1 MFIRK
6 YNYYCRQ
13 HFKEHVI
20 SKINSNHIDP
30 INILDDQALKMEL
43 RNSGNEAAVE
53 DGISRAELVQVCTC
67 YISFFSY
74 LVYFRTT
81 QHYTFPS
88 RYLDYLEGKFFIS
101 RCIILDY

>member
-6 YNYYCRQ
+6 YNFYCRQ

-30 INILDDQALKMEL
+30 INILDEQALKMEL

-53 DGISRAELVQVCTC
+53 DGMSRAEMVKVSIC
-67 YISFFSY
+67 Y
-74 LVYFRTT
+74 YFNRV
-81 QHYTFPS
+81 TF
-88 RYLDYLEGKFFIS
+88 YY
-101 RCIILDY
+101 ILTYMYMSIYKLT